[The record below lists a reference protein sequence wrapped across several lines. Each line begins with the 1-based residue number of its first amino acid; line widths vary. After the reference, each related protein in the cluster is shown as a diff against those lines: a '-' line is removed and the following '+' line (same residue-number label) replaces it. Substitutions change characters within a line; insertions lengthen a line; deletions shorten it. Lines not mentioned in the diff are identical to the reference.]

1 MGNWRETLQMK
12 KTQKQKT
19 EEKLHTALDNIFHDL
34 VGGDL
39 TFDEIVNE
47 IFIRVILEMK
57 IVGNYEVKRILNVFK
72 KSLYEAV
79 EREYSMTRDEV
90 VKIINEKTH

>member
-1 MGNWRETLQMK
+1 M

-19 EEKLHTALDNIFHDL
+19 EEKLHTALNKILDDL

-39 TFDEIVNE
+39 TFDEMVNE

-57 IVGNYEVKRILNVFK
+57 IVGNYEVERILNAFK

-79 EREYSMTRDEV
+79 EREYLMTSDEV
-90 VKIINEKTH
+90 VKIINE

>member
-1 MGNWRETLQMK
+1 M

-19 EEKLHTALDNIFHDL
+19 EEKLHTALNNILDNL

-39 TFDEIVNE
+39 TFDEMVNE

-57 IVGNYEVKRILNVFK
+57 IVGNYEVERIFNDFK

-79 EREYSMTRDEV
+79 QREYSMNHDEV
-90 VKIINEKTH
+90 VKIINE

>member
-1 MGNWRETLQMK
+1 M

-19 EEKLHTALDNIFHDL
+19 EEKLHAALNNILDDL
-34 VGGDL
+34 GGGEL
-39 TFDEIVNE
+39 SFDEIVNE

-57 IVGNYEVKRILNVFK
+57 IVATYDIKKISNTFK

-90 VKIINEKTH
+90 VSIINEKTH

>member
-1 MGNWRETLQMK
+1 M

-19 EEKLHTALDNIFHDL
+19 EEKLHTALNNILDNL

-39 TFDEIVNE
+39 TFDEMVNE

-57 IVGNYEVKRILNVFK
+57 IVGNYEVERILNAFK

-79 EREYSMTRDEV
+79 QREYSMNHDEV
-90 VKIINEKTH
+90 VKIINE

>member
-1 MGNWRETLQMK
+1 M

-19 EEKLHTALDNIFHDL
+19 EEKLHTALNNILDDL
-34 VGGDL
+34 GGGEL
-39 TFDEIVNE
+39 SFDEIVNE

-57 IVGNYEVKRILNVFK
+57 IVATYDIKKISNTFK

-90 VKIINEKTH
+90 VSIINEKTH

>member
-1 MGNWRETLQMK
+1 M

-19 EEKLHTALDNIFHDL
+19 EEKLHTALNNILNDL

-39 TFDEIVNE
+39 TFDEMVNE

-57 IVGNYEVKRILNVFK
+57 IVGNYEVERILNAFK

-79 EREYSMTRDEV
+79 EKEYSMTRDEV

>member
-1 MGNWRETLQMK
+1 M

-19 EEKLHTALDNIFHDL
+19 EEKLHTALNNILDDL
-34 VGGDL
+34 GGGEL
-39 TFDEIVNE
+39 SFDEIVNE

-57 IVGNYEVKRILNVFK
+57 IVATYDIKKISNTFK

-79 EREYSMTRDEV
+79 ESEYSMTRDEV
-90 VKIINEKTH
+90 VSIINEKTH

>member
-1 MGNWRETLQMK
+1 M

-19 EEKLHTALDNIFHDL
+19 EEKLHTALNNILDNL

-39 TFDEIVNE
+39 TFDEMVNE

-57 IVGNYEVKRILNVFK
+57 IVGNYEVERILNAFK

-79 EREYSMTRDEV
+79 QREYSMTHDEV
-90 VKIINEKTH
+90 VKIINE

>member
-1 MGNWRETLQMK
+1 M

-19 EEKLHTALDNIFHDL
+19 EEKLHTALDNIFNDL

-47 IFIRVILEMK
+47 IFIKVILEMK
-57 IVGNYEVKRILNVFK
+57 IVGNYEIKRILYDFK

-79 EREYSMTRDEV
+79 QREYSMTHDEV
-90 VKIINEKTH
+90 VKIINE

>member
-1 MGNWRETLQMK
+1 M

-19 EEKLHTALDNIFHDL
+19 EEKLHTALNNILDNL

-39 TFDEIVNE
+39 TFDEMVNE

-57 IVGNYEVKRILNVFK
+57 IVGNYEVERILNDFK

-79 EREYSMTRDEV
+79 QREYSMNHDEV
-90 VKIINEKTH
+90 VKIINE

>member
-1 MGNWRETLQMK
+1 M

-19 EEKLHTALDNIFHDL
+19 EEKLHTALNNILDNL

-39 TFDEIVNE
+39 TFDEMVNE

-57 IVGNYEVKRILNVFK
+57 IVGYYEVERILNAFK

-79 EREYSMTRDEV
+79 QREYSMNHDEV
-90 VKIINEKTH
+90 VKIINE

>member
-1 MGNWRETLQMK
+1 M

-19 EEKLHTALDNIFHDL
+19 EEKLHTALNNILDNL

-39 TFDEIVNE
+39 TFDEMVNE

-57 IVGNYEVKRILNVFK
+57 IVGNYEVERILNAFK

>member
-1 MGNWRETLQMK
+1 M

-19 EEKLHTALDNIFHDL
+19 EEKLHTALNNILDNL

-39 TFDEIVNE
+39 TFDEMVNE

-57 IVGNYEVKRILNVFK
+57 IVGNYEVERILNAFK

-79 EREYSMTRDEV
+79 QREYSMTHDEV
-90 VKIINEKTH
+90 IKIINE